1 MYVQVPNGIQTYT
14 VSLRYLETFS
24 QRILLRE
31 PFQYTSHLGYGR
43 FFKRAF
49 PYANYLVPQKS
60 ECARDFSVAFY
71 ICFDFIAPK
80 RLVGFRQVAFVANS
94 ASVPKTS
101 VHEYGNPVF
110 RENEI
115 RMPHQLGV
123 AAPSGDSVFPKQRNK
138 PKFRTFVSLRTD
150 LGHHF
155 RAFLL
160 RHGIHF
166 TISYETQQF
175 AASNRGFDCYW
186 KIGINPHFSVL
197 SKIMEQCKFRRFACR
212 PFLRHRQEPS

>member
-1 MYVQVPNGIQTYT
+1 MRTTLYPKSPSARV
-14 VSLRYLETFS
+14 TFLS
-24 QRILLRE
+24 RFTFASILLRQNVLWV
-31 PFQYTSHLGYGR
+31 FGKWLLLQIRHSC
-43 FFKRAF
+43 
-49 PYANYLVPQKS
+49 QKHPS
-60 ECARDFSVAFY
+60 TNTATLYF
-71 ICFDFIAPK
+71 
-80 RLVGFRQVAFVANS
+80 G
-94 ASVPKTS
+94 KTKS
-101 VHEYGNPVF
+101 GCP
-110 RENEI
+110 
-115 RMPHQLGV
+115 PHQLGV